1 MKKILVFILTVM
13 AVVCLAACE
22 NINTKANDKIQIVTT
37 IFPEYDWVRNVLG
50 ENPANAEVTLLL
62 DNGVDLHSYQ
72 PTVEDI
78 MKITSADMFVYVGGE
93 SDEWVDEVLKQSENK
108 DLIVINLM
116 DELGD
121 AAKEE
126 EIIEGMECEEEEEEE
141 EGEEEVEYDE
151 HVWLSLKD
159 AALFV
164 NSIEAS
170 METIDA
176 KNASVY
182 KTNADAYISK
192 LNALDKEYE
201 KAVSEANVKTLLF
214 GDRFPFRY
222 LVDDYGLSYYA
233 AFVGCSTETEASF
246 QTVIFLAEKVDELS
260 LKNVMTIEGT
270 NHKIAETIIQ
280 NTTDKNQNILVMD
293 SMQSVTSKGVEEGIT
308 YLSIMES
315 NLEVLKEA
323 LEVTDEGE
331 ISENTGLIDVDLTAI
346 SGILV
351 YSEVYNMMSAPENYL
366 GKKIKMEGIY
376 AIYFDDTYSTRYD
389 ACIVKDATA
398 CCATG
403 IEFELSDELKYP
415 DDYPEEGDIIT
426 VEGTF
431 DTYAEGSYTY
441 CTLRNASLL

>member
-1 MKKILVFILTVM
+1 MKKILAFLLTVL
-13 AVVCLAACE
+13 AAVCLTACG
-22 NINTKANDKIQIVTT
+22 NVNNSKAEDKIQIVTT
-37 IFPEYDWVRNVLG
+37 IFPEYDWVKNVLG

-72 PTVEDI
+72 PTVDDI
-78 MKITSADMFVYVGGE
+78 MKITSSDLFIYVGGE

-108 DLIVINLM
+108 DLVVINLM
-116 DELGD
+116 EELGD

-126 EIIEGMECEEEEEEE
+126 EIIEGMECEEEEEEGG

-164 NSIEAS
+164 NSIDTA
-170 METIDA
+170 METIDS
-176 KNASVY
+176 KNAAVY
-182 KTNADAYISK
+182 KANADAYISK

-201 KAVSEANVKTLLF
+201 EAVSEANVKTLLF

-246 QTVIFLAEKVDELS
+246 QTVIFLEEKMDELS

-270 NHKIAETIIQ
+270 NHKIAETIID

-323 LEVTDEGE
+323 L
-331 ISENTGLIDVDLTAI
+331 
-346 SGILV
+346 
-351 YSEVYNMMSAPENYL
+351 
-366 GKKIKMEGIY
+366 K
-376 AIYFDDTYSTRYD
+376 
-389 ACIVKDATA
+389 
-398 CCATG
+398 
-403 IEFELSDELKYP
+403 
-415 DDYPEEGDIIT
+415 
-426 VEGTF
+426 
-431 DTYAEGSYTY
+431 
-441 CTLRNASLL
+441 